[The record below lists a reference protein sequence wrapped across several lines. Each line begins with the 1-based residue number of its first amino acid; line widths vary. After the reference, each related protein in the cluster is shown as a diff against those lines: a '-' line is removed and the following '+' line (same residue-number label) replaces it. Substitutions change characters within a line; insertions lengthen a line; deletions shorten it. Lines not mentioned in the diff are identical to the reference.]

1 MIPKFEE
8 SGVLPP
14 FVGDSPT
21 KRANQAPYKVS
32 LDAFVERFSTSQ
44 ERVEILV
51 GFLQYRLKLKSLGI
65 TDGFQWLD
73 GSFVENVEQTR
84 GRAPNDI
91 DLVTF
96 AHRPTGFSAEDWTG
110 FVNSNLGLFSPQM
123 AKVSYKCD
131 AYFVDLDLPPKAIVS
146 HTKYWFGLFSHQRE
160 TSLWK
165 GMLEVDLS
173 YNETEVLQKLVS
185 GGYDAS

>member
-14 FVGDSPT
+14 FVGDGPT
-21 KRANQAPYKVS
+21 KPATQAPYKVS
-32 LDAFVERFSTSQ
+32 LEAFVEHFATSK
-44 ERVEILV
+44 ERTEILV
-51 GFLQYRLKLKSLGI
+51 GFLQYRSKLKSLGV
-65 TDGFQWLD
+65 TNGFQWLD
-73 GSFVENVEQTR
+73 GSFVENVEKTR

-96 AHRPTGFSAEDWTG
+96 AHRPTGFSLEDWRG
-110 FVNSNLGLFSPQM
+110 FVQSNLDLFSPQM
-123 AKVSYKCD
+123 AKASYKCD
-131 AYFVDLDLPPKAIVS
+131 AYFVDLDLPSKAIVS
-146 HTKYWFGLFSHQRE
+146 NTKYWFGLFSHQRE

-165 GMLEVDLS
+165 GMLEVALS
-173 YNETEVLQKLVS
+173 YNETEVLQKLVN

>member
-1 MIPKFEE
+1 LIPNFEE

-14 FVGDSPT
+14 FIGDGPT
-21 KRANQAPYKVS
+21 KPANQAPYKVT
-32 LDAFVERFSTSQ
+32 LEAFVEHFATSE
-44 ERVEILV
+44 ERVGILI
-51 GFLQYRLKLKSLGI
+51 GFLQYRTNLKGAGV

-73 GSFVENVEQTR
+73 GSFVENVEKTR

-96 AHRPTGFSAEDWTG
+96 AHRPNGYSSNDWKG
-110 FVNSNLGLFSPQM
+110 FVQANLSLFSPKM
-123 AKVSYKCD
+123 AKASYKCD
-131 AYFVDLDLPPKAIVS
+131 AYFVDLNLPPKAVVS

-165 GMLEVDLS
+165 GMIELELS
-173 YNETEVLQKLVS
+173 YDEGPVLQKLLN
-185 GGYDAS
+185 GGSYAS

>member
-14 FVGDSPT
+14 FIGTCPT
-21 KRANQAPYKVS
+21 QPANQAPYKVT
-32 LDAFVERFSTSQ
+32 LETFVEHFATTK
-44 ERVEILV
+44 ERKQLLI
-51 GFLQYRLKLKSLGI
+51 GFLEYRSTLKNSGVKN
-65 TDGFQWLD
+65 GFQWVD
-73 GSFVENVEQTR
+73 GSFVENVEKTR
-84 GRAPNDI
+84 GRAPKDI

-96 AHRPTGFSAEDWTG
+96 AHRPTGISPKDWSS
-110 FVNSNLGLFSPQM
+110 FVEANKSLFSPEM
-123 AKVSYKCD
+123 AKTSYKCD
-131 AYFVDLDLPPKAIVS
+131 AYFVDLDIPSKAIVS
-146 HTKYWFGLFSHQRE
+146 QTKYWFGLFSHQRA

-173 YNETEVLQKLVS
+173 YNETELLHKLTS

>member
-1 MIPKFEE
+1 MIPQFEE

-14 FVGDSPT
+14 FIGACPT
-21 KRANQAPYKVS
+21 KPANQAPYKVS
-32 LDAFVERFSTSQ
+32 LEDFVEHFATSK
-44 ERVEILV
+44 ERRDILI
-51 GFLQYRLKLKSLGI
+51 GFLKYRHELKCSGI
-65 TDGFQWLD
+65 INGFQWLD
-73 GSFVENVEQTR
+73 GSFVENVEKTR
-84 GRAPNDI
+84 GRAPNDL

-96 AHRPTGFSAEDWTG
+96 AHRPVGCNLEDWKSFVRVNIG
-110 FVNSNLGLFSPQM
+110 FFSPEM
-123 AKVSYKCD
+123 TKASYKCD
-131 AYFVDLDLPPKAIVS
+131 AYFVDLDLPSKAIIS

-173 YNETEVLQKLVS
+173 YNEREILHKLIN